1 MLNTGQLCFYHWI
14 HTCFKTCDSS
24 QFYIHLSRVT
34 SFMPPITGSCVK
46 KKKKESICW
55 LFINYWPT
63 YAQSPLE
70 SYSLEIISS
79 ISLSGG
85 VNMNLVFF
93 SVLWIQSQT
102 IASFKSQAYG
112 FRARWCRIIFP
123 SSSALNLA
131 SLVVQLVKSPSA
143 MQETLV
149 WFLDREDLLKK
160 G

>member
-34 SFMPPITGSCVK
+34 SFMPPITVSCVK
-46 KKKKESICW
+46 KKKKAFVDF
-55 LFINYWPT
+55 FINYWPT

-85 VNMNLVFF
+85 VNMNLFF
-93 SVLWIQSQT
+93 FLSSEYSLKPLLPSKVRLMVSEKDDVE
-102 IASFKSQAYG
+102 SF
-112 FRARWCRIIFP
+112 FP
-123 SSSALNLA
+123 SSSTLNLA

-143 MQETLV
+143 VQETLV